1 MAIPTVKLNQGIH
14 VMHLFY
20 RIDRVRWAQLG
31 EAASTESRK
40 KLEALC
46 AANANV
52 SHPKLVT
59 YANVGAKADLV
70 FMIYAAELG
79 LLSQIHREIEACF
92 APGVLQTVF
101 SFLSV
106 TELSEYMPTE
116 EESRQMLIQQ
126 EKLLPESEEF
136 KTRMAE
142 SAKRRTEST
151 LPALS

>member
-1 MAIPTVKLNQGIH
+1 
-14 VMHLFY
+14 
-20 RIDRVRWAQLG
+20 
-31 EAASTESRK
+31 
-40 KLEALC
+40 
-46 AANANV
+46 NV

-79 LLSQIHREIEACF
+79 HLAQIHRELEACF

-126 EKLLPESEEF
+126 EKLSPESEEF

-142 SAKRRTEST
+142 SAIRRAEYEHYR
-151 LPALS
+151 LYPEMPDWEV